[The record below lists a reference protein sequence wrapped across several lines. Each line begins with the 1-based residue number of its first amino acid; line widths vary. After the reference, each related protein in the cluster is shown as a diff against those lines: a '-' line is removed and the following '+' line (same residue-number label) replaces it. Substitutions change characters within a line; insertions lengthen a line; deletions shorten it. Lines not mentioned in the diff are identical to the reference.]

1 MRFYVV
7 VNRIVLSTNALWL
20 VTIDIR
26 WITLDDLNLKTA
38 ALSIPILST
47 LVLIVGTIPI
57 RLPTIVM
64 THMTILKNK
73 RYKWI
78 HFSQILIS
86 LITDGAWLV
95 SIVTFIS
102 TLLHYSTILSIL
114 SNTQIHNH
122 LDNGYSNWSDT
133 IDNSWIGMAVVW

>member
-1 MRFYVV
+1 MRSYVV
-7 VNRIVLSTNALWL
+7 VNGIVHSTNALWL

-26 WITLDDLNLKTA
+26 WITLDVLNLKTA
-38 ALSIPILST
+38 ALTITILST

-57 RLPTIVM
+57 RLPTVVM
-64 THMTILKNK
+64 THMTILRNK

-86 LITDGAWLV
+86 LITDGAWVLA
-95 SIVTFIS
+95 IVTFIS

-114 SNTQIHNH
+114 SFTQIHNH
-122 LDNGYSNWSDT
+122 LDNGYNNWSDT
-133 IDNSWIGMAVVW
+133 IDNSWIGIADIW